1 VVMKSDNAG
10 ELVTAVRSLSAGKG
24 YYSPTFCRLM
34 GAQRQQPGR
43 LSKRE
48 VEVIELTARGLPAAE
63 MAVRLGISANTIEFH
78 RRRIMQKLG
87 VANAAEMVR
96 RAAELGWKVN
106 I

>member
-1 VVMKSDNAG
+1 
-10 ELVTAVRSLSAGKG
+10 
-24 YYSPTFCRLM
+24 M
-34 GAQRQQPGR
+34 GVQKQQPGR
-43 LSKRE
+43 LSRRE
-48 VEVIELTARGLPAAE
+48 VEVIELTARGLSATE

-96 RAAELGWKVN
+96 RATELGWKVN